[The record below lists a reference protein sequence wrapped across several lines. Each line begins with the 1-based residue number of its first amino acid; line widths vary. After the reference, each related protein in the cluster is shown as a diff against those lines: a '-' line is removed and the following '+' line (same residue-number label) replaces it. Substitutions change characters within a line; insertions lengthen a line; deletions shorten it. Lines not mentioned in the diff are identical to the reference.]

1 MTSSRL
7 AETVSLIESQARNLA
22 SSDELTRATAR
33 EVVRVVIRGYADR
46 VGQCGRTGA
55 CLSFAEDHAGEIVA
69 QRRAALTEGS
79 AA

>member
-1 MTSSRL
+1 MASL

-33 EVVRVVIRGYADR
+33 EVVRVLVRGYADR
-46 VGQCGRTGA
+46 AARCGRSGA
-55 CLSFAEDHAGEIVA
+55 CMDFAQDHAGAIVA
-69 QRRAALTEGS
+69 QRRAALTKGT